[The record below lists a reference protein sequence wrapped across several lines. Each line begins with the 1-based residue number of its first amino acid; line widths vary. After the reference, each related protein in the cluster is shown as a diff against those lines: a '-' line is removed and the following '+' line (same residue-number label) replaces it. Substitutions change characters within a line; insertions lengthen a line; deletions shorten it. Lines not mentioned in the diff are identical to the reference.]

1 MTSMNPLITSHYPA
15 TPKPSEGGSL
25 LTILRRRSSFIL
37 IALVLGVSTLG
48 QRAQAVVPAPDGGYA
63 GGNTAEGQAALSSLT
78 NGTYNTGVGLF
89 SLRSNTEGSL
99 NTAIG
104 AGTLLV
110 NTGSRNTATGAG
122 ALLSNTTAE
131 GNTANGTFALFSNTI
146 GENNTANGAFALFSN
161 TEASGNTANGN
172 HALFSNTTGAQNTAI
187 GLQALLNNTE
197 GSSNTA
203 IGDQALNQNTA
214 GGANTAIGES
224 ALFSNTSGHDNTANG
239 AFALFSNAT
248 GSSNTAIGS
257 TALFNNSTTEGFNTA
272 TGAGALFNNTTG
284 AFNTATGYQALFT
297 NGTGIGNTAI
307 GDQALFNNTTGIFNT
322 ALGTQAG
329 TGVTT
334 ADNVICIGHNGQNV
348 PNSCFI
354 GNIRGV
360 TTAQPDAIPVVI
372 DSLGQLGTTSSSRRF
387 KKEIKTM
394 DKASEAIL
402 ALKPVTFHYKS
413 DKTGTPQFGLIAEE
427 VAEVN
432 PDLVARDKDGEIYTV
447 RYDQINAMLLNEFLK
462 EHKKV
467 EAQQVAMTELKSTV
481 ALQQKGMEVMRAQL
495 KEQAAQIQKVTAQIE
510 LNKSARRTAGRIRR
524 GGPASQIVIN
534 P

>member
-1 MTSMNPLITSHYPA
+1 MNPLIAPHCPA

-37 IALVLGVSTLG
+37 IALVLGVFTLG
-48 QRAQAVVPAPDGGYA
+48 QTAQAVVPAPDGGYA
-63 GGNTAEGQAALSSLT
+63 GGNTAEGQAALFSLI

-110 NTGSRNTATGAG
+110 NTGSRNTATGAA

-146 GENNTANGAFALFSN
+146 GENNTANGAFALFSS
-161 TEASGNTANGN
+161 TESSGNTANGN
-172 HALFSNTTGAQNTAI
+172 HALFSNTTGSQNTAI
-187 GLQALLNNTE
+187 GLQALLTNTE

-203 IGDQALNQNTA
+203 IGDQAINQNTT

-284 AFNTATGYQALFT
+284 AFNTANGYQALFT

-307 GDQALFNNTTGIFNT
+307 GDQALFNNATGNFNT
-322 ALGTQAG
+322 ALGIQAG

-334 ADNVICIGHNGQNV
+334 ADNVICIGANGQNV

-387 KKEIKTM
+387 KKEIQPI
-394 DKASEAIL
+394 DKISESIL
-402 ALKPVTFHYKS
+402 ALKPVTFHYKN
-413 DKTGTPQFGLIAEE
+413 DPAGAGPQFSLVAEE

-432 PDLVARDKDGEIYTV
+432 PDLAVRDEKGEIYTV
-447 RYDQINAMLLNEFLK
+447 RYDAVNAMLLNEFLK
-462 EHKKV
+462 EHRKV
-467 EAQQVAMTELKSTV
+467 REQQATITELKSTV
-481 ALQQKGMEVMRAQL
+481 ARQQKGMEALTAQF
-495 KEQAAQIQKVTAQIE
+495 KEQATQIQKVSAQIE
-510 LNKSARRTAGRIRR
+510 MIKST
-524 GGPASQIVIN
+524 PQIVLN